1 MKTFWN
7 EETMYTMEQL
17 LAFAEACIDK
27 RNYTDAQTFL
37 KRAAS
42 ANNLSA
48 KFRLA
53 CLYRDTPELQMPQ
66 AKRFALSEQLFLEL
80 ENNLK
85 KSKDLE
91 MICQELTILYQY
103 KKMPIS
109 FIAYKLREYHLN
121 QTPDSYQLSLIEN
134 SINRLDLTKLAQD
147 PRGLG
152 VLGLECLI
160 EPHLEIMGVYFLRE
174 AVKYGDPQGILAL
187 LLADHLEANPSID
200 EDSGNLAS
208 AFRMIAENRGNPD
221 ILRRHT

>member
-17 LAFAEACIDK
+17 LAFAEACITE
-27 RNYTDAQTFL
+27 RNFTDAQAFL
-37 KRAAS
+37 ERAAS

-48 KFRLA
+48 KYRLA
-53 CLYRDTPELQMPQ
+53 CLYRDTPELQIPQ
-66 AKRFALSEQLFLEL
+66 AKRFILSEQLLLEL
-80 ENNLK
+80 ANTLNR
-85 KSKDLE
+85 SKDLE
-91 MICQELTILYQY
+91 TISQELAILYQY

-109 FIAYKLREYHLN
+109 FIAYKLRAYHLS
-121 QTPDSYQLSLIEN
+121 QTPDSHQLSLIEN
-134 SINRLDLTKLAQD
+134 SIKKLDLTKLDRD
-147 PRGLG
+147 PHGVG
-152 VLGLECLI
+152 VLGLECLH
-160 EPHLEIMGVYFLRE
+160 EPKLQRIGVFFLRE
-174 AVKYGDPQGILAL
+174 AVKYGDKNGILAL